1 MCSAFH
7 THTEPFPFEQ
17 LVWLHLVVI
26 YLHAPANWFV
36 GKTYL
41 MHNNRSFG
49 DKSNLN
55 EVLLL
60 FSQAFYPEVSLGL
73 W

>member
-1 MCSAFH
+1 MDLISTHVYGCALRP

-36 GKTYL
+36 GK
-41 MHNNRSFG
+41 NIF
-49 DKSNLN
+49 D
-55 EVLLL
+55 
-60 FSQAFYPEVSLGL
+60 A
-73 W
+73 